1 MSSVIGGMEDTIA
14 QTMAQIG
21 WPGADLV
28 QPEGD
33 DAVESSVGAEESS
46 AISVCDE
53 QDPDAVAVSVDAEEG
68 DDQGAEESGEEGEQQ
83 ETATPAE
90 QPYRPKWKKAA
101 LAELDKLAP
110 EVQQAFIAEDKRRE
124 ENFHKGIEQYRTGH
138 AASKE
143 WEEVVN
149 PYRATID
156 QFQVKPQ
163 EAVRQLLAT
172 DHVLRYGQPH
182 QKIGT
187 LLQAAQNYGITPADL
202 MAAIQGAGSQQE
214 QQLDP
219 QYQALN
225 NRLAQFEQ
233 SQMAQQRQ
241 AEQARMLA
249 EREQQATIQSQIE
262 AFASDPDHEHFE
274 LLKPMMG
281 GLLQTGQA
289 KDLEDA
295 YEMAFKAH
303 PQTANIW
310 IAQQQKQWADSRK
323 AAASKAKQVTNVRS
337 NGRASVAKPT
347 AGATMEDT
355 IRLEAQRLGLA

>member
-28 QPEGD
+28 NEPEPEIEPEIEAAEPIVDDETAPEPEELGDEDGIEESPEGESEPAD
-33 DAVESSVGAEESS
+33 VE
-46 AISVCDE
+46 
-53 QDPDAVAVSVDAEEG
+53 
-68 DDQGAEESGEEGEQQ
+68 
-83 ETATPAE
+83 TPAAE
-90 QPYRPKWKKAA
+90 DTPAYRPKWKKAA
-101 LAELDKLAP
+101 LAELDKLPP

-124 ENFHKGIEQYRTGH
+124 ENFHKGIEQYRAGN
-138 AASKE
+138 AVAKE
-143 WEEVVN
+143 WDEVIT

-156 QFQVKPQ
+156 HFQVKPQ
-163 EAVRQLLAT
+163 EAVRSLLAT

-187 LLQAAQNYGITPADL
+187 ILQAMQNYGINPADL
-202 MAAIQGAGSQQE
+202 VAVVQGVSQQE
-214 QQLDP
+214 PQDP

-225 NRLAQFEQ
+225 QRLSQFEQ
-233 SQMAQQRQ
+233 AQMAQQQ
-241 AEQARMLA
+241 AAEQARLQA
-249 EREQQATIQSQIE
+249 ERQTQTSIQSQIE
-262 AFASDPDHEHFE
+262 AFASDPDHEHFD

-289 KDLEDA
+289 KDLTEA

-337 NGRASVAKPT
+337 NGRASTAKPT
-347 AGATMEDT
+347 TAATMEET
-355 IRLEAQRLGLA
+355 IRLTAEKLGLA

>member
-28 QPEGD
+28 QPEGVED
-33 DAVESSVGAEESS
+33 GDLVQDSSKEIAEGSEEIQETEDLSNDASASGEEAEEVSGTDAVEDEESDQKS
-46 AISVCDE
+46 
-53 QDPDAVAVSVDAEEG
+53 QDS
-68 DDQGAEESGEEGEQQ
+68 
-83 ETATPAE
+83 
-90 QPYRPKWKKAA
+90 YRPKWKKAA
-101 LAELDKLAP
+101 LAELDKLPP

-138 AASKE
+138 TAARE
-143 WEEVVN
+143 WDEVIT

-163 EAVRQLLAT
+163 EAVKQLLAT
-172 DHVLRYGQPH
+172 DHILRYGQPH

-187 LLQAAQNYGITPADL
+187 VLQVLQNYGINPVDL
-202 MAAIQGAGSQQE
+202 AAIVQGNTQQE
-214 QQLDP
+214 PQDP

-225 NRLAQFEQ
+225 QRLAQFEQ
-233 SQMAQQRQ
+233 AQMAQHQQ
-241 AEQARMLA
+241 AEQARQQA
-249 EREQQATIQSQIE
+249 ERQTQTTIQSQIE

-289 KDLEDA
+289 KDLTEA
-295 YEMAFKAH
+295 YDMAFKAH

-337 NGRASVAKPT
+337 NGRASTAKPT
-347 AGATMEDT
+347 TAATMEET
-355 IRLEAQRLGLA
+355 IRLTAEKLGLA

>member
-14 QTMAQIG
+14 QTMAEIG
-21 WPGADLV
+21 WPGAELV
-28 QPEGD
+28 NERD
-33 DAVESSVGAEESS
+33 DAAPAEVEADDPPEDLGDADDAAHDSVGNGAD
-46 AISVCDE
+46 DE
-53 QDPDAVAVSVDAEEG
+53 DTPEDAEETAG
-68 DDQGAEESGEEGEQQ
+68 EAEPE
-83 ETATPAE
+83 TPAE
-90 QPYRPKWKKAA
+90 PAYRPKWKKAA
-101 LAELDKLAP
+101 LAELDKLPP

-138 AASKE
+138 SAAKE
-143 WEEVVN
+143 WDDVIT

-163 EAVRQLLAT
+163 EAVKQLLAT
-172 DHVLRYGQPH
+172 DHVLRYGQPQ

-187 LLQAAQNYGITPADL
+187 ILQVLQSYGINPVDL
-202 MAAIQGAGSQQE
+202 ATIVQGNTQQ
-214 QQLDP
+214 QPQDP

-225 NRLAQFEQ
+225 QRLAQFEQ
-233 SQMAQQRQ
+233 AQIAQQRQ
-241 AEQARMLA
+241 AEQVRQNA
-249 EREQQATIQSQIE
+249 EREQQTSIQSQIE

-289 KDLEDA
+289 KDLTDA

-303 PQTANIW
+303 PQTANLW

-323 AAASKAKQVTNVRS
+323 AAAQKAKTVTNVRS
-337 NGRASVAKPT
+337 NGRASTAKPT

-355 IRLEAQRLGLA
+355 IRQTAERLGLA

>member
-21 WPGADLV
+21 WPGADQV
-28 QPEGD
+28 QPDVD
-33 DAVESSVGAEESS
+33 DHADSS
-46 AISVCDE
+46 AIDDQSDQ
-53 QDPDAVAVSVDAEEG
+53 QDIQESAGQEDQDSG
-68 DDQGAEESGEEGEQQ
+68 DDGGADHVDDETADDPGSDTASAASDVEQQ
-83 ETATPAE
+83 
-90 QPYRPKWKKAA
+90 YRPKWKKAA
-101 LAELDKLAP
+101 LAELDKLPP

-138 AASKE
+138 TVAKE
-143 WEEVVN
+143 WDEVIT

-163 EAVRQLLAT
+163 EAVKQLLAT
-172 DHVLRYGQPH
+172 DHILRYGQPH

-187 LLQAAQNYGITPADL
+187 VLQVLQNYGINPADL
-202 MAAIQGAGSQQE
+202 AAIAQGNTQQE
-214 QQLDP
+214 LQDP

-225 NRLAQFEQ
+225 QRLAQFEQ
-233 SQMAQQRQ
+233 AQMAQHQQ
-241 AEQARMLA
+241 AEQARMQA
-249 EREQQATIQSQIE
+249 ERQTQTTIQSQIE
-262 AFASDPDHEHFE
+262 AFASDPDHEHFD

-289 KDLEDA
+289 KDLSEA

-337 NGRASVAKPT
+337 NGRASTAKPT
-347 AGATMEDT
+347 TAATMEET
-355 IRLEAQRLGLA
+355 IRLTAEKLGLA

>member
-28 QPEGD
+28 NEGGEHAADQVAEAEDSDSDLVAESD
-33 DAVESSVGAEESS
+33 DGADDDIGAEAS
-46 AISVCDE
+46 
-53 QDPDAVAVSVDAEEG
+53 DADSPEDSEEAAGDAESETP
-68 DDQGAEESGEEGEQQ
+68 Q
-83 ETATPAE
+83 EPA
-90 QPYRPKWKKAA
+90 YRPKWKKAA
-101 LAELDKLAP
+101 LAELDKLPP
-110 EVQQAFIAEDKRRE
+110 EVQSAFIAEDKRRE

-143 WEEVVN
+143 WDEVIT

-163 EAVRQLLAT
+163 EAVKQLLAT
-172 DHVLRYGQPH
+172 DHVLRYGQPQ

-187 LLQAAQNYGITPADL
+187 LLQVMQGYGINPADF
-202 MAAIQGAGSQQE
+202 AAIINQHNGGEQSQNA
-214 QQLDP
+214 DP

-233 SQMAQQRQ
+233 AQLAQQRQ
-241 AEQARMLA
+241 AEQARQQA
-249 EREQQATIQSQIE
+249 EREQQTSIQSQIE

-289 KDLEDA
+289 KDLTEA

-303 PQTANIW
+303 PSTANIW

-323 AAASKAKQVTNVRS
+323 AAAEKAKGVTNVRS
-337 NGRASVAKPT
+337 NGRASAAKPM
-347 AGATMEDT
+347 AAATMEDT
-355 IRLEAQRLGLA
+355 IRQQAEKLGLI

>member
-1 MSSVIGGMEDTIA
+1 MSSVIGGMEETIA

-28 QPEGD
+28 NE
-33 DAVESSVGAEESS
+33 
-46 AISVCDE
+46 
-53 QDPDAVAVSVDAEEG
+53 
-68 DDQGAEESGEEGEQQ
+68 
-83 ETATPAE
+83 PAE
-90 QPYRPKWKKAA
+90 VEPEVEAAPEVEVEPIEAEAEAPEAEVEVEAESQEEEPAAAPQEPAYRPKWKKAA
-101 LAELDKLAP
+101 LAELDKLPA

-138 AASKE
+138 SAAKE
-143 WEEVVN
+143 WDEVIT

-163 EAVRQLLAT
+163 EAVKQLLAT
-172 DHVLRYGQPH
+172 DHVLRYGQPQ

-187 LLQAAQNYGITPADL
+187 LLQVMQGYGINPAEF
-202 MAAIQGAGSQQE
+202 AALITQHAGGEQSQAM
-214 QQLDP
+214 DP

-225 NRLAQFEQ
+225 NRLSQFEQ
-233 SQMAQQRQ
+233 AQMAQQRQ
-241 AEQARMLA
+241 AEQARMQA
-249 EREQQATIQSQIE
+249 EREQQTTIQSQIE

-281 GLLQTGQA
+281 GILQSGQA
-289 KDLEDA
+289 KDLKEA
-295 YEMAFKAH
+295 YDMALKAH
-303 PQTANIW
+303 PQTAQLW

-347 AGATMEDT
+347 TAATMEET
-355 IRLEAQRLGLA
+355 IRLTAEKLGLA

>member
-28 QPEGD
+28 NEPEPD
-33 DAVESSVGAEESS
+33 LDPEPTPEPDPLDPEP
-46 AISVCDE
+46 DPE
-53 QDPDAVAVSVDAEEG
+53 LDPNPDDPDP
-68 DDQGAEESGEEGEQQ
+68 DDD
-83 ETATPAE
+83 PAPE
-90 QPYRPKWKKAA
+90 PDPEPEPEAQYRPKWKKAA
-101 LAELDKLAP
+101 LAELDKLPP

-138 AASKE
+138 TVAKE
-143 WEEVVN
+143 WDEVIT

-163 EAVRQLLAT
+163 EAVKQLLAT

-187 LLQAAQNYGITPADL
+187 LLQAMQNYGINPADIV
-202 MAAIQGAGSQQE
+202 AIVQGNTQQE
-214 QQLDP
+214 LQDP

-225 NRLAQFEQ
+225 QRLAQFEQ
-233 SQMAQQRQ
+233 AQMAQHQQ
-241 AEQARMLA
+241 AEQARMQA
-249 EREQQATIQSQIE
+249 ERQTQTTIQSQIE
-262 AFASDPDHEHFE
+262 AFASDPDHEHFD

-289 KDLEDA
+289 KDLSEA

-337 NGRASVAKPT
+337 NGRASTAKPT
-347 AGATMEDT
+347 TAATMEET
-355 IRLEAQRLGLA
+355 IRLTAEKLGLA

>member
-28 QPEGD
+28 QPEGVED
-33 DAVESSVGAEESS
+33 DSEAILDDQSAEQSIQDASDQEDSVAEGGAGE
-46 AISVCDE
+46 D
-53 QDPDAVAVSVDAEEG
+53 SVDVPSE
-68 DDQGAEESGEEGEQQ
+68 DDDGAGVEKPQADVEPQ
-83 ETATPAE
+83 
-90 QPYRPKWKKAA
+90 YRPKWKKAA
-101 LAELDKLAP
+101 LAELDKLPP

-138 AASKE
+138 TVARE
-143 WEEVVN
+143 WDEVIT

-163 EAVRQLLAT
+163 EAVKQLLAT
-172 DHVLRYGQPH
+172 DHILRYGQPH

-187 LLQAAQNYGITPADL
+187 VLQVLQNYGINPVDL
-202 MAAIQGAGSQQE
+202 AAIVQGNTQQE
-214 QQLDP
+214 PQDP

-225 NRLAQFEQ
+225 QRLAQFEQ
-233 SQMAQQRQ
+233 AQMAQHQQ
-241 AEQARMLA
+241 AEQARQQA
-249 EREQQATIQSQIE
+249 ERQTQTTIQSQIE
-262 AFASDPDHEHFE
+262 AFASDPDHEHLE

-289 KDLEDA
+289 KDLTEA
-295 YEMAFKAH
+295 YDMAFKAH

-337 NGRASVAKPT
+337 NGRASTAKPT
-347 AGATMEDT
+347 TAATMEET
-355 IRLEAQRLGLA
+355 IRLTAEKLGLA

>member
-1 MSSVIGGMEDTIA
+1 MSSVIGGMEDDIA
-14 QTMAQIG
+14 RTMAQIG
-21 WPGADLV
+21 WPGAEQV
-28 QPEGD
+28 QPEGED
-33 DAVESSVGAEESS
+33 EPEIEAPDEPVAPDEAEAEPILAGAADEGAEGETGESEP
-46 AISVCDE
+46 ADVE
-53 QDPDAVAVSVDAEEG
+53 
-68 DDQGAEESGEEGEQQ
+68 
-83 ETATPAE
+83 TPAAE
-90 QPYRPKWKKAA
+90 DTPAYRPKWKKAA

-110 EVQQAFIAEDKRRE
+110 EVQEAFIAEDKRRE

-138 AASKE
+138 AVAKE
-143 WEEVVN
+143 WDEVIT

-156 QFQVKPQ
+156 HFQVKPQ
-163 EAVRQLLAT
+163 EAVRSLLAT

-187 LLQAAQNYGITPADL
+187 ILQAMQNYGINPADL
-202 MAAIQGAGSQQE
+202 VAVVQGVSQQE
-214 QQLDP
+214 PQDP

-225 NRLAQFEQ
+225 QRLAQFEQ
-233 SQMAQQRQ
+233 AQMAQHQQ
-241 AEQARMLA
+241 AEQARVQA
-249 EREQQATIQSQIE
+249 ERQQQTTIQSQIE

-289 KDLEDA
+289 KDLSEA
-295 YEMAFKAH
+295 YDMAFKAH

-323 AAASKAKQVTNVRS
+323 AQAAKAKTVTNVRS

-355 IRLEAQRLGLA
+355 IRLTAEKLGLA

>member
-1 MSSVIGGMEDTIA
+1 MSSVIGGIEDTIA
-14 QTMAQIG
+14 QAMGQIG

-28 QPEGD
+28 QPEGVEDEPEIEAQAESDID
-33 DAVESSVGAEESS
+33 DAPEAESVAAGAED
-46 AISVCDE
+46 I
-53 QDPDAVAVSVDAEEG
+53 
-68 DDQGAEESGEEGEQQ
+68 GEEGEAG
-83 ETATPAE
+83 ESESPGLETPAAE
-90 QPYRPKWKKAA
+90 DAPAYRPKWKKAA
-101 LAELDKLAP
+101 LAELDKLPA

-138 AASKE
+138 TAARE
-143 WEEVVN
+143 WDEVIT

-163 EAVRQLLAT
+163 EAVKQLLAT
-172 DHVLRYGQPH
+172 DHILRYGQPQ

-187 LLQAAQNYGITPADL
+187 ILQVMQGYGINPADL
-202 MAAIQGAGSQQE
+202 AAIVQGNTQQE
-214 QQLDP
+214 PQDP

-225 NRLAQFEQ
+225 QRLAQFEQ
-233 SQMAQQRQ
+233 AQYAQQRQ
-241 AEQARMLA
+241 AEQAREQA
-249 EREQQATIQSQIE
+249 ERQTQTTIQSTIE

-289 KDLEDA
+289 KDLTEA
-295 YEMAFKAH
+295 YDMAFKAH

-337 NGRASVAKPT
+337 NGRASTAKPT
-347 AGATMEDT
+347 TAATMEET
-355 IRLEAQRLGLA
+355 IRLTAEKLGLA

>member
-28 QPEGD
+28 QPEGMED
-33 DAVESSVGAEESS
+33 AATDAVEAEDS
-46 AISVCDE
+46 AENLDVADNATDDSTGDQVD
-53 QDPDAVAVSVDAEEG
+53 DADTEDDSEEAAG
-68 DDQGAEESGEEGEQQ
+68 TTEP
-83 ETATPAE
+83 ETPSEPA
-90 QPYRPKWKKAA
+90 YRPKWKKAA
-101 LAELDKLAP
+101 LAELDKLPP
-110 EVQQAFIAEDKRRE
+110 EVQRAFIAEDKRRE

-138 AASKE
+138 TAARE
-143 WEEVVN
+143 WDEVIT

-163 EAVRQLLAT
+163 EAVKQLLAT
-172 DHVLRYGQPH
+172 DHILRYGQPH

-187 LLQAAQNYGITPADL
+187 VLQVLQNYGINPVDL
-202 MAAIQGAGSQQE
+202 AAIVQGNTQQE
-214 QQLDP
+214 PQDP

-225 NRLAQFEQ
+225 QRLSQFEQ
-233 SQMAQQRQ
+233 AQLAQQRQ
-241 AEQARMLA
+241 AEQARMQA
-249 EREQQATIQSQIE
+249 ERETQTTIQSQIE

-289 KDLEDA
+289 KDLTEA
-295 YEMAFKAH
+295 YDMAFKAH

-337 NGRASVAKPT
+337 NGRASTAKPT
-347 AGATMEDT
+347 TAATMEET
-355 IRLEAQRLGLA
+355 IRLTAEKLGLA

>member
-28 QPEGD
+28 QPEGVEDEPEIEAQAESVVD
-33 DAVESSVGAEESS
+33 DEAKGDLSVAGAEDEGAEGEAGESESAALESS
-46 AISVCDE
+46 A
-53 QDPDAVAVSVDAEEG
+53 EE
-68 DDQGAEESGEEGEQQ
+68 A
-83 ETATPAE
+83 APA
-90 QPYRPKWKKAA
+90 YRPKWKKAA
-101 LAELDKLAP
+101 LAELDKLPA

-138 AASKE
+138 TVAKE
-143 WEEVVN
+143 WDEVIT

-163 EAVRQLLAT
+163 EAVKQLLAT
-172 DHVLRYGQPH
+172 DHVLRYGQPQ

-187 LLQAAQNYGITPADL
+187 LLQVMQGYGINPADF
-202 MAAIQGAGSQQE
+202 AAVIQGASQQE
-214 QQLDP
+214 PQDP

-233 SQMAQQRQ
+233 AQMAQQRQ
-241 AEQARMLA
+241 AEQARMQA
-249 EREQQATIQSQIE
+249 EREMQTTIQSQIE
-262 AFASDPDHEHFE
+262 QFASDPDHEHFE

-289 KDLEDA
+289 KDLSEA
-295 YEMAFKAH
+295 YDMAFKAH

-323 AAASKAKQVTNVRS
+323 AAAQKAKTVTNVRS
-337 NGRASVAKPT
+337 NGRASTAKPT
-347 AGATMEDT
+347 TAATMEET
-355 IRLEAQRLGLA
+355 IRLTAEKLGLA